1 MEESKLA
8 NNAKL
13 LPKNELNADIN
24 LRKHQLSQQIR
35 VSRSNNSINDS
46 TTEKILQSKSF
57 KNESIPHVR
66 RLLPNDIRRSKE
78 NVS

>member
-46 TTEKILQSKSF
+46 TTEKIIVSKIKF
-57 KNESIPHVR
+57 DNLNFAK
-66 RLLPNDIRRSKE
+66 
-78 NVS
+78 